1 MLCMPPRDRARSHCG
16 FRTWTSGLQRTVVD
30 IRHDL
35 FNCESVPSLGSR
47 CMLCESQWREPNGSS
62 IRGSAPLPF
71 NAQRGCTSAERER
84 TRYSYSLPGATQLS
98 PASEVSLS
106 QPNRGIQPSGVSR

>member
-1 MLCMPPRDRARSHCG
+1 MCMPPRDRARSHCG

-47 CMLCESQWREPNGSS
+47 CMLCESNANGCLS

-71 NAQRGCTSAERER
+71 NAQRLHKCG
-84 TRYSYSLPGATQLS
+84 TRAYSLLLLAPGGYS
-98 PASEVSLS
+98 IVP
-106 QPNRGIQPSGVSR
+106 GK